1 MFTKSQSCSLVHPS
15 VVLLFF
21 VQFFRILSLVH
32 FIATTVKTHLVRLD
46 RVNLEVIA
54 LLQHCVTHIEKIQ
67 AIESATLTSPEGKAG
82 LKAKK
87 AAAVHSLS
95 KAAAVAKKNLCGG
108 FFKNYGIGQHDAL
121 CLHEHLVSVDGH
133 LHEGTGSDH
142 FFNED
147 GRAGLAVLV
156 LKKLLK
162 WIAGIL
168 PKTTYKFTLV
178 Q

>member
-1 MFTKSQSCSLVHPS
+1 MLA
-15 VVLLFF
+15 
-21 VQFFRILSLVH
+21 R
-32 FIATTVKTHLVRLD
+32 RW
-46 RVNLEVIA
+46 R
-54 LLQHCVTHIEKIQ
+54 CVP
-67 AIESATLTSPEGKAG
+67 AAG
-82 LKAKK
+82 RR
-87 AAAVHSLS
+87 
-95 KAAAVAKKNLCGG
+95 AAVAKKNLCGG